1 MLSDKKLFSISEKQI
16 AEMED
21 GIDMQKMR
29 AFDKCNEDIR
39 TMELTKNGLDLF
51 MKRFGKDNRIYEK
64 CEKLVVEIDDN
75 IKQTQNHMDML

>member
-1 MLSDKKLFSISEKQI
+1 MSSDKKLFSISEKQI

>member
-1 MLSDKKLFSISEKQI
+1 MSSDQKLFCISEDQI

-29 AFDKCNEDIR
+29 AYDKCNEDIR
-39 TMELTKNGLDLF
+39 TMELTKTGLDLF
-51 MKRFGKDNRIYEK
+51 MKRFGKDNSIYDK
-64 CEKLVVEIDDN
+64 CKKLIVDIDEN